1 MPPISRN
8 HMKYMKNMKRM
19 KKIFYILAIGI
30 MITGLLLI
38 SGCIDRDATQG
49 DDKLNESQLRDYFEF
64 EYLGL
69 DNSTTYYLS
78 LNESMKTVIYVTG
91 VTSINVTAQS
101 DMLSKEPLI
110 NNIFAMNS
118 GGEVVGV
125 NNSTSKAFG
134 QAIINLRFDNDFT
147 GFVAYTENNFG
158 KRHFSHM
165 IMADGFV
172 RVVLPSGYSTSNP
185 IIGAVR
191 PSGYE
196 LSTYDEELGADKN
209 LAIETTDT
217 DRVVV
222 AWDNPYTTSKAVI
235 VNYYPDSAPTVIAI
249 TSLLLGFFAICV
261 VMWYRISMKRLK
273 SKQEDEIKI

>member
-1 MPPISRN
+1 MN
-8 HMKYMKNMKRM
+8 N
-19 KKIFYILAIGI
+19 IFHTLAIGI
-30 MITGLLLI
+30 MIMGLLLV
-38 SGCIDRDATQG
+38 SGCVDRDATQG

-78 LNESMKTVIYVTG
+78 LNESMKTVIYVTD

-101 DMLSKEPLI
+101 DMMSKDPLI
-110 NNIFAMNS
+110 NNIFAMTS
-118 GGEVVGV
+118 GGKVVTV

-134 QAIINLRFDNDFT
+134 QTIINLRFDNDFT

-172 RVVLPSGYSTSNP
+172 RVVLPTGYSTSNP

-196 LSTYDEELGADKN
+196 LTTYDEELGADKSM
-209 LAIETTDT
+209 AIETTDT

-222 AWDNPYTTSKAVI
+222 AWENPYTTSKAVI
-235 VNYYPDSAPTVIAI
+235 VNYYPDNAPTVIAI

-261 VMWYRISMKRLK
+261 VTWYRISMKRLK